1 MPQADQ
7 ASPQGVSAVFT
18 GTAAKNVRR
27 AITCVTFLIA
37 GLVFAFGF
45 GNGVAIGVQLG
56 VPLAIAPLV
65 APAVDLTV
73 VALLVAMQYLRAN
86 GVETRLLGPR
96 LLLWFSGIATLAMN
110 VAHPIIV
117 GTYGQAA
124 FYAIAPLLLLGW
136 SEVGPRLLA
145 ALHGTKPATAGTVP
159 DPKDGPVHA
168 LIDQARQ
175 LDVEHRRQH
184 GRPITRDRLRT
195 ALKVSNAAAG
205 QVLREVR
212 RADKDTQM

>member
-1 MPQADQ
+1 MPQNDQ
-7 ASPQGVSAVFT
+7 ASPQGVPAAFVDR
-18 GTAAKNVRR
+18 AAKQVRR

-56 VPLAIAPLV
+56 VPIAIAPLV

-117 GTYGQAA
+117 GAYGQAA

-145 ALHGTKPATAGTVP
+145 ALHGTKLAPAETVP
-159 DPKDGPVHA
+159 DREDGPVHA
-168 LIDQARQ
+168 LVDQARQ

-205 QVLREVR
+205 QVLWEIR
-212 RADKDTQM
+212 RTDKDT

>member
-1 MPQADQ
+1 MPPADQ
-7 ASPQGVSAVFT
+7 TPPQPAAATLT
-18 GTAAKNVRR
+18 GPAAKNVRR
-27 AITCVTFLIA
+27 AITFVTFTIA

-96 LLLWFSGIATLAMN
+96 LLLMFSSVATLAMN
-110 VAHPIIV
+110 VAHPILL
-117 GTYGQAA
+117 GAYGQAA

-145 ALHGTKPATAGTVP
+145 ALHGMKPQPARTVP
-159 DPKDGPVHA
+159 DTKDAPAHA
-168 LIDQARQ
+168 LVERARQ
-175 LDVEHRRQH
+175 LDVEHRLQH

-195 ALKVSNAAAG
+195 ALQVSNATAG

-212 RADKDTQM
+212 HVVAQDA